1 MAWMTSWPER
11 NNSTNVV
18 VAVVGCMIV
27 TESVNHNTGYNV
39 TTVVSDA
46 MLPSLAT
53 HQYSTHVR

>member
-1 MAWMTSWPER
+1 MTSWPER

-27 TESVNHNTGYNV
+27 TESVNHNTGYN